1 MLQVKPYL
9 LGIATVVTALAA
21 LVAVLNSQNAA
32 PAISGNASLNRKA
45 EYLRAHQPLCD
56 LVVLGSSTALNNI
69 DAGLLGRRMGHR
81 GANLGYWGAAPS
93 ESLAMFRELARDCTP
108 RIIVMPLQFYD
119 LYAAWNS
126 DAEIEQV
133 FTYARNRNAL
143 AVGALYI
150 AKLLPT
156 IREYFGRSARDD
168 VERTDYQS
176 LAFGPS
182 GDVLLDCSGFHY
194 DAVRW
199 DGYRK
204 ITDRD
209 FEGKRMPEELQALD
223 DLLHLA
229 RSRGTQAVLVR
240 PPLRVPAERAMKT
253 VPVDWV
259 WEQVARSARETG
271 ALFLFVKND
280 GQFGDDQFVDYS
292 HLNRC
297 GARALTAVVA
307 DRMRVALNAGRADG
321 YAQAR
326 SGTRSLSVVPP
337 RLP

>member
-1 MLQVKPYL
+1 MLQIKPYL
-9 LGIATVVTALAA
+9 LGVATVIIVLAA
-21 LVAVLNSQNAA
+21 LTAVLNAQNIA

-45 EYLRAHQPLCD
+45 EYVRAHRPLCD
-56 LVVLGSSTALNNI
+56 LIVLGSSTALNNV
-69 DAGLLGRRMGHR
+69 DAELLGRKTGHR
-81 GANLGYWGAAPS
+81 GVNLGYWGAAPS
-93 ESLAMFRELARDCTP
+93 ESLAMFRELTRDCTP
-108 RIIVMPLQFYD
+108 QIIVMPLQFYD

-156 IREYFGRSARDD
+156 ISAYAGRSAREH
-168 VERTDYQS
+168 VERTTYES
-176 LAFGPS
+176 LAFGPG

-204 ITDRD
+204 VTDRD
-209 FEGKRMPEELQALD
+209 FGGKRMQHELQALH

-229 RSRGTQAVLVR
+229 RSRGTQVVIVR
-240 PPLRVPAERAMKT
+240 PPLRVPAEHALST
-253 VPVDWV
+253 TPADSV
-259 WEQVARSARETG
+259 WEQVARSARESN
-271 ALFLFVKND
+271 AMFVFVRND

-297 GARALTAVVA
+297 GARALTDVVA
-307 DRMRVALNAGRADG
+307 GRMRVALNAGRE
-321 YAQAR
+321 
-326 SGTRSLSVVPP
+326 
-337 RLP
+337 

>member
-1 MLQVKPYL
+1 MLQIKPYV
-9 LGIATVVTALAA
+9 LGVATVVAALAA
-21 LVAVLNSQNAA
+21 LAAVLNSQNAA

-56 LVVLGSSTALNNI
+56 LIVLGSSTALNNI
-69 DAGLLGRRMGHR
+69 DAELLGRETGHR

-93 ESLAMFRELARDCTP
+93 ESLAVFREIARDCTP
-108 RIIVMPLQFYD
+108 QIIVMPLQFYD

-126 DAEIEQV
+126 DAEIGQV
-133 FTYARNRNAL
+133 FTYARNRNVL

-156 IREYFGRSARDD
+156 IREYAGRSARDG

-194 DAVRW
+194 DTVRW

-204 ITDRD
+204 ITYRD
-209 FEGKRMPEELQALD
+209 FESKRMTKELQALH

-229 RSRGTQAVLVR
+229 RSRGTQVVLVR
-240 PPLRVPAERAMKT
+240 PPLRVPAEHALKGA
-253 VPVDWV
+253 PVDRV
-259 WEQVARSARETG
+259 WEHVARSARESN
-271 ALFLFVKND
+271 AMFLFVRND

-297 GARALTAVVA
+297 GARTLTDVVA
-307 DRMRVALNAGRADG
+307 GRMRVALNAGRVDG
-321 YAQAR
+321 YAPTSA
-326 SGTRSLSVVPP
+326 GTR
-337 RLP
+337 

>member
-1 MLQVKPYL
+1 MLQIKPYV
-9 LGIATVVTALAA
+9 LGVATVVTALAA
-21 LVAVLNSQNAA
+21 LAAVLNSQNVA

-45 EYLRAHQPLCD
+45 EYLRVHQPLCD

-69 DAGLLGRRMGHR
+69 DAELLGRETGHR

-93 ESLAMFRELARDCTP
+93 ESLAVFRELARDCTP
-108 RIIVMPLQFYD
+108 QMIVMPLQFYD

-156 IREYFGRSARDD
+156 ISAYAGRSAREH
-168 VERTDYQS
+168 VERTSYES
-176 LAFGPS
+176 LAFGPG

-204 ITDRD
+204 VTYRD
-209 FEGKRMPEELQALD
+209 FEGKRMQQELQALH

-229 RSRGTQAVLVR
+229 RSRGTQVILVR
-240 PPLRVPAERAMKT
+240 PPLRVPAEHALKGA
-253 VPVDWV
+253 PVDRV
-259 WEQVARSARETG
+259 WEQVARSARETD
-271 ALFLFVKND
+271 AIFLFVRND

-297 GARALTAVVA
+297 GARAFTAAVA
-307 DRMRVALNAGRADG
+307 DRMRVVLNAGRVYG
-321 YAQAR
+321 YARA
-326 SGTRSLSVVPP
+326 SGGTR
-337 RLP
+337 

>member
-1 MLQVKPYL
+1 V
-9 LGIATVVTALAA
+9 
-21 LVAVLNSQNAA
+21 
-32 PAISGNASLNRKA
+32 
-45 EYLRAHQPLCD
+45 
-56 LVVLGSSTALNNI
+56 
-69 DAGLLGRRMGHR
+69 
-81 GANLGYWGAAPS
+81 
-93 ESLAMFRELARDCTP
+93 FRELARDCAP
-108 RIIVMPLQFYD
+108 QVIVMPLQFYD
-119 LYAAWNS
+119 FYSAWNS
-126 DAEIEQV
+126 DSEIGQV

-156 IREYFGRSARDD
+156 IREYVGRSARDY

-194 DAVRW
+194 DTVRW

-209 FEGKRMPEELQALD
+209 FEGKRMPQELQALR

-229 RSRGTQAVLVR
+229 RSRGTQVVLVR
-240 PPLRVPAERAMKT
+240 PPLRVPAEHAMERD
-253 VPVDWV
+253 PVDWV
-259 WEQVARSARETG
+259 WEQVARSAREAD
-271 ALFLFVKND
+271 ALFLFVRND

-307 DRMRVALNAGRADG
+307 DHMRVALNAGRVDG
-321 YAQAR
+321 YAHASAGAR
-326 SGTRSLSVVPP
+326 
-337 RLP
+337 

>member
-1 MLQVKPYL
+1 MLQIKPYV
-9 LGIATVVTALAA
+9 LGVATVITALAA
-21 LVAVLNSQNAA
+21 LAAVLNSQNVA
-32 PAISGNASLNRKA
+32 PAISGNTSLNRKA

-69 DAGLLGRRMGHR
+69 DAELLGRETGHR

-93 ESLAMFRELARDCTP
+93 ESLAVFRELARDCTP
-108 RIIVMPLQFYD
+108 QMIVMPLQFYD

-156 IREYFGRSARDD
+156 ISAYAGRSAREH
-168 VERTDYQS
+168 VERTSYES
-176 LAFGPS
+176 LAFGPG

-204 ITDRD
+204 VTYRD
-209 FEGKRMPEELQALD
+209 FEGKRMQQELQALH

-229 RSRGTQAVLVR
+229 RSRGTQVILVR
-240 PPLRVPAERAMKT
+240 PPLRVPAEHALKGA
-253 VPVDWV
+253 PVDRV
-259 WEQVARSARETG
+259 WEQVARSARETD
-271 ALFLFVKND
+271 AIFLFVRND

-297 GARALTAVVA
+297 GARALTDVVA
-307 DRMRVALNAGRADG
+307 GRMRVALNAARVDG
-321 YAQAR
+321 YAHA
-326 SGTRSLSVVPP
+326 STGTR
-337 RLP
+337 